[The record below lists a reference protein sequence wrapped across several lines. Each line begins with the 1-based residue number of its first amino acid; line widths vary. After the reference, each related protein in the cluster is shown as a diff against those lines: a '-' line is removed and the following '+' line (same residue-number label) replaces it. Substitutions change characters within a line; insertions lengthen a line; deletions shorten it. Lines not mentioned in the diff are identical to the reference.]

1 MDGNAANFD
10 QLPEPKWWCCYSVAV
25 SLTLEI
31 DAHLLARSA
40 EPDSLERP
48 SHSRTRRPDRLPVP
62 VLCNRHVSAGNQTVI
77 PPPASAAAPI
87 MCGERPLAR
96 HEKNDRR

>member
-10 QLPEPKWWCCYSVAV
+10 QLPEPKWWCGYSVAV

-31 DAHLLARSA
+31 HAHLLARSA

-48 SHSRTRRPDRLPVP
+48 SHSRTRRLIDCPFRSCVTDTFQRVTK
-62 VLCNRHVSAGNQTVI
+62 R
-77 PPPASAAAPI
+77 
-87 MCGERPLAR
+87 
-96 HEKNDRR
+96 